1 MTPTRPLGMY
11 ASYNVVMWLLMLI
24 TFVYVGYSI
33 YGKYKLWKIG
43 VPEDRKDT
51 ASFAR
56 FVTSSFGHV
65 RLLREA
71 YPGIM
76 HFLIFWGFVI
86 FAIGTASI
94 VLEEDLGIHV
104 FYGSYYLGISFLM
117 DIFGLLAIIGLCMAL
132 WRRYVTKP
140 ERLDNKPEDSI
151 SLVLIL
157 AILLTGFLLEG
168 IRIAMIP
175 DQWAN
180 WTPVGSAVSAVF
192 AGAAPDT
199 LKIVHALFYWIHMLL
214 TFGLI
219 AYIPHSKMFHI
230 ITGSLNQYF
239 AKDKAAQSLKPLDL
253 ENEDLEQFGVAEIQ
267 QFTWKQLMDGDAC
280 IRCGRCQDN
289 CPAYLTGKSL
299 SPKKFTQDLKNHLN
313 VVGPLLL
320 NKKEGEEISR
330 PIIPEA
336 VQDEDIWSCVNCR
349 SCEEQCP
356 MFVEHVPKI
365 VDLRRNQVM
374 MESMFPQEAQT
385 AFRGMENN
393 GNPWNIGWKSRA
405 DWAEELEITQM
416 GELEEGQ
423 TVEYL
428 YWPGCAG
435 AFDNRT
441 KKVATAVVKLLKK
454 AGVSFAILGL
464 EEKCCGDSARRL
476 GNEYLYQT
484 LAQENVE
491 TMNGYGVKK
500 IITSCPHCLNT
511 LKNEYPQF
519 GGNYE
524 VIHHSQFLSGLVM
537 QGKLKPQNTVSATCT
552 YHDSCFLGRYN
563 DIYEEPRTIVKAIP
577 GLELIEMQRNR
588 TKGFCCGA
596 GGGRMW
602 LDEHV
607 GERININRTQQALD
621 TGANM
626 IVTACPFCLT
636 MLEDGTKAKDVIDNV
651 KTRDLAEVLWES
663 VQ

>member
-1 MTPTRPLGMY
+1 MTPTRPLDMY
-11 ASYNVVMWLLMLI
+11 HSYFVVMWLLMLV
-24 TFVYVGYSI
+24 TFVIFGYGV
-33 YGKYKLWKIG
+33 YTRYKLWKIG

-56 FVTSSFGHV
+56 FISNSFGHV

-76 HFLIFWGFVI
+76 HLAIFWGFVVL
-86 FAIGTASI
+86 FIGTASI
-94 VLEEDLGIHV
+94 VFEEDLRIPIYNGT
-104 FYGSYYLGISFLM
+104 YYLGLSFLM
-117 DIFGLLAIIGLCMAL
+117 DILGLAAIIGICMAL
-132 WRRYVTKP
+132 WRRYVVKP
-140 ERLDNKPEDSI
+140 DRLDNKPDDAI

-157 AILLTGFLLEG
+157 VILVTGMLLEG
-168 IRIAMIP
+168 IRIAFISDP
-175 DQWAN
+175 WAN
-180 WTPVGSAVSAVF
+180 WTPIGSAIAALF
-192 AGAAPDT
+192 AGVAPAALQT
-199 LKIVHALFYWIHMLL
+199 VHAFFWWFHMLL
-214 TFGLI
+214 SFGFI
-219 AYIPHSKMFHI
+219 AYLPYSKMFHI
-230 ITGSLNQYF
+230 LTGALNQYF
-239 AKDKAAQSLKPLDL
+239 AKDKAGQSLKPLDL

-289 CPAYLTGKSL
+289 CPAYLTGKTL
-299 SPKKFTQDLKNHLN
+299 SPKKFTQDLKNHLSL
-313 VVGPLLL
+313 VGPLLL
-320 NKKEGEEISR
+320 NKKEGEEIAR
-330 PIIPEA
+330 PLIPEA
-336 VQDEDIWSCVNCR
+336 VQDEDIWSCVTCR

-405 DWAEELEITQM
+405 DWADELELKQL
-416 GELEEGQ
+416 GEDQ
-423 TVEYL
+423 NVEYL
-428 YWPGCAG
+428 YWPGCSG
-435 AFDNRT
+435 AFDNRN
-441 KKVATAVVKLLKK
+441 KKVATAVVNLLKK
-454 AGVSFAILGL
+454 AEVSFGILGL

-491 TMNGYGVKK
+491 TLNGYGVKK

-511 LKNEYPQF
+511 LKNEYSQF

-524 VIHHSQFLSGLVM
+524 VIHHSQFLSGLVNE
-537 QGKLKPQNTVSATCT
+537 GKLKPQKSIDAACT
-552 YHDSCFLGRYN
+552 YHDSCYLGRYN
-563 DIYEEPRTIVKAIP
+563 DIYAEPRAVVGSIP
-577 GLELIEMQRNR
+577 GLKLNEMERNMN
-588 TKGFCCGA
+588 KGFCCGA

-602 LDEHV
+602 LDEHQ
-607 GERININRTQQALD
+607 GERINLNRTEQALG

-636 MLEDGTKAKDVIDNV
+636 MLEDGTKAKDVIETV
-651 KTRDLAEVLWES
+651 KTRDLAEILWES